1 MESGLSG
8 FALPTADL
16 ATKMEKGARNR
27 LHDHVHIYNNEKV
40 LQHEFQ
46 AMNDFGRG

>member
-16 ATKMEKGARNR
+16 ATKMEKGARSR
-27 LHDHVHIYNNEKV
+27 LHDNVNEKV
-40 LQHEFQ
+40 LHHEFQ
-46 AMNDFGRG
+46 AMNDFARG